1 MQLTNLERVRKLG
14 GDLLQRPSNIPR
26 YLSQNILSR
35 RSPIELELPWFSYGA
50 IDFLESFLRPEMR
63 VFEFG
68 SGGSTIF
75 FARRCARVESV
86 EDDPAWA
93 ARVRERMV
101 QLGLTNV
108 AITECFFDFNNPAGF
123 ADSKYLG
130 RIREG
135 FYDVIV
141 VDGAD
146 NDYSI
151 RPQCFEVAQD
161 RVNPG
166 GIIVVDDSWR
176 YCQLRETNRARR
188 LEVFETV
195 GPARYGVTS
204 TDIYFY

>member
-1 MQLTNLERVRKLG
+1 MQLTNLERVCKLG

-26 YLSQNILSR
+26 YISQNILGR
-35 RSPIELELPWFSYGA
+35 RSPIDLELPWFSYGA
-50 IDFLESFLRPEMR
+50 IDFLETFLRVEMR

-75 FARRCARVESV
+75 FARRCANVESV
-86 EDDPAWA
+86 EDHPDWA
-93 ARVRERMV
+93 ARVRERMA
-101 QLGLTNV
+101 QLGLTNF
-108 AITECFFDFNNPAGF
+108 AITECPFDFNHPDAF
-123 ADSKYLG
+123 AESRYLEQVRRG
-130 RIREG
+130 S
-135 FYDVIV
+135 YDVVV

-151 RPQCFEVAQD
+151 RPRCFEAAEDQ
-161 RVNPG
+161 VNPG

-176 YCQLRETNRARR
+176 YRQLRETRRARR
-188 LEVFETV
+188 VEIFETV

>member
-26 YLSQNILSR
+26 YLSQNILHR
-35 RSPIELELPWFSYGA
+35 RSPLDLELPWFSYGA
-50 IDFLESFLRPEMR
+50 IDFLENFLRPEMR

-93 ARVRERMV
+93 TRVRERMAR
-101 QLGLTNV
+101 LGLSNV
-108 AITECFFDFNNPAGF
+108 AIVECPFDFNKPAGF
-123 ADSKYLG
+123 GDSQYLSQV
-130 RIREG
+130 REG
-135 FYDVIV
+135 SFDVIV

-161 RVNPG
+161 HVNAG

-176 YCQLRETNRARR
+176 YRQLRETHRAHR

>member
-26 YLSQNILSR
+26 YISQNILSR

-50 IDFLESFLRPEMR
+50 IDFLEKFLRPEMR

-75 FARRCARVESV
+75 FARRCANVKSV
-86 EDDPAWA
+86 EDHPDWA
-93 ARVRERMV
+93 ARVRVRMA
-101 QLGLTNV
+101 QLGLTNF
-108 AITECFFDFNNPAGF
+108 AITECPFDFNNPAGF
-123 ADSKYLG
+123 AESQYLEQVRRDS
-130 RIREG
+130 
-135 FYDVIV
+135 YDVIV

-151 RPQCFEVAQD
+151 RPRCFGVAEDQ
-161 RVNPG
+161 VNPG

-176 YCQLRETNRARR
+176 YRQLRETHRARR
-188 LEVFETV
+188 LEIFETV